1 MNILVA
7 GASVQ
12 THASVARI
20 ARSLWSE
27 VTLVQ
32 LARGL
37 GAALPAQSFAA
48 SRCDLCVL
56 DVMGLGWSP
65 WFPEHAARVETL
77 LGDRSAILLLPPDC
91 GGCCCGW
98 LSAPAFSTRHD
109 RAILRRPIS
118 AEGFSNAMRDAGA
131 ASVRWAESAYQ
142 RHLYSNVWLQDRRA
156 AEPAFDRVCD

>member
-1 MNILVA
+1 MKILIA
-7 GASVQ
+7 GASAQ
-12 THASVARI
+12 THEAVARI
-20 ARSLWSE
+20 ARSLWSD

-32 LARGL
+32 LARGV
-37 GAALPAQSFAA
+37 GATVPVQPFAA

-56 DVMGLGWSP
+56 DVMGLGWSQ

-77 LGDRSAILLLPPDC
+77 LAERSAILLLPPDC
-91 GGCCCGW
+91 GGGW

-118 AEGFSNAMRDAGA
+118 AGALRNAMRDAGA

-142 RHLYSNVWLQDRRA
+142 RHLYSNVWMQGRGA
-156 AEPAFDRVCD
+156 AEPACDRACA